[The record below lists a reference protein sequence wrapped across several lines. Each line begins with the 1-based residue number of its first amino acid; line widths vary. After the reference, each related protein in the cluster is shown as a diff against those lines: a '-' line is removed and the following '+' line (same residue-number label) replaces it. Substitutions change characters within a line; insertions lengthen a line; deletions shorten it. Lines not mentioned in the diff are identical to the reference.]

1 MNYISQHQKSWNVA
15 NKQSKILESDEDS
28 PPCSESELLM
38 ANSDDTDIF
47 SDISLYM
54 AVFQA

>member
-1 MNYISQHQKSWNVA
+1 MNYISQHHKSWNFA

-38 ANSDDTDIF
+38 ANSDDTDVF
-47 SDISLYM
+47 SGISLYT